1 MSDDIRTDH
10 EYQVAEF
17 GDFGFRMLN
26 SEASQE
32 GERFSSIMALE
43 DCSIQV
49 ISSRYGDDVAEMDL
63 LAGMII
69 YGDLAV
75 TSLTGKVIAYLRD
88 K

>member
-17 GDFGFRMLN
+17 GDFGFRVLTG
-26 SEASQE
+26 ASIS
-32 GERFSSIMALE
+32 GERFSTIMALE
-43 DCSIQV
+43 DST
-49 ISSRYGDDVAEMDL
+49 ISVNSTRYGDATASITLV
-63 LAGMII
+63 AGMAI

-75 TSLTGKVIAYLRD
+75 TSLSGKVIAYLRD

>member
-1 MSDDIRTDH
+1 MRDDIRTDH

-17 GDFGFRMLN
+17 GDFGFRVLTG
-26 SEASQE
+26 ASA
-32 GERFSSIMALE
+32 GTERFSSIMALE
-43 DCSIQV
+43 DSDIAV
-49 ISSRYGDDVAEMDL
+49 TSTRYGDATASVSL

>member
-1 MSDDIRTDH
+1 MSVDIRTDH

-17 GDFGFRMLN
+17 GDFGFRVLTG
-26 SEASQE
+26 ASIG
-32 GERFSSIMALE
+32 GERFASIMALE
-43 DCSIQV
+43 DSV
-49 ISSRYGDDVAEMDL
+49 IAVSSTRYGDATASVTL

-75 TSLTGKVIAYLRD
+75 TSLTGKVIAYLRG

>member
-17 GDFGFRMLN
+17 GDFGFRVLTG
-26 SEASQE
+26 ASA
-32 GERFSSIMALE
+32 GTERFSSIMALE
-43 DCSIQV
+43 DSDIAV
-49 ISSRYGDDVAEMDL
+49 SSTRYGDATASVSL

-75 TSLTGKVIAYLRD
+75 TSLSGKVIAYLRD

>member
-17 GDFGFRMLN
+17 GDFGFRVLTG
-26 SEASQE
+26 ASA
-32 GERFSSIMALE
+32 GTERFSSIMALE
-43 DCSIQV
+43 DSDIAV
-49 ISSRYGDDVAEMDL
+49 SSTRYGDATASVSL

-69 YGDLAV
+69 YGDLSV
-75 TSLTGKVIAYLRD
+75 TSLSGKVIAYLRD

>member
-17 GDFGFRMLN
+17 GDFGFRVLTG
-26 SEASQE
+26 ASA
-32 GERFSSIMALE
+32 GTERFSSIMALE
-43 DCSIQV
+43 DSDIAV
-49 ISSRYGDDVAEMDL
+49 TSTRYGDATASVSL